1 MVALPELW
9 NVRSSF
15 EGGPPELRVRLDHAV
30 ADSLGINLN
39 TVASVLESNLDGRRV
54 TFLSVGDEEYPVM
67 LRMDTIH
74 KEELE
79 DVVFLNGQR
88 KVAIGEVAEFEE
100 VSGAREIFRRDQRRV
115 AQVTALVSEGYTQPQ
130 AINSVNEILKD
141 KPLPTG
147 MTITLRGEEE
157 ERAKTFGE
165 LQLAGILALLLVLLV
180 LAGSFESLLQP
191 ITILYAIPVGLIGVA
206 AALVPFG
213 EPVGVMVMLG
223 LIVLAGVAVND
234 AVLLVA
240 TARQLMADGKERIQ
254 ALAEAAGI
262 RLRPITMTT
271 LTTTLALTPLLFGG
285 GEGAVL
291 RQPMAMTIIG
301 GLAASTVGSL
311 LVLPCLYLILDD
323 IGRFFSRF
331 KR

>member
-1 MVALPELW
+1 M
-9 NVRSSF
+9 
-15 EGGPPELRVRLDHAV
+15 
-30 ADSLGINLN
+30 
-39 TVASVLESNLDGRRV
+39 
-54 TFLSVGDEEYPVM
+54 
-67 LRMDTIH
+67 
-74 KEELE
+74 
-79 DVVFLNGQR
+79 
-88 KVAIGEVAEFEE
+88 
-100 VSGAREIFRRDQRRV
+100 
-115 AQVTALVSEGYTQPQ
+115 
-130 AINSVNEILKD
+130 
-141 KPLPTG
+141 
-147 MTITLRGEEE
+147 
-157 ERAKTFGE
+157 
-165 LQLAGILALLLVLLV
+165 
-180 LAGSFESLLQP
+180 QP

-323 IGRFFSRF
+323 IGRFFGRF
-331 KR
+331 RR